1 MVKSERKKP
10 SVNGSFFQQVYGVVA
25 QIPLGKVASYGQIAW
40 MLGEPRSARK
50 VGWAMRHCPEHLPW
64 QRVVMSDG
72 TVTGGEHAGVRRALL
87 ESEGISFREDGRVD
101 LRRHNHSP

>member
-1 MVKSERKKP
+1 MEHFYSR
-10 SVNGSFFQQVYGVVA
+10 VYALVE
-25 QIPLGKVASYGQIAW
+25 QIPLGKVTTYGQLARA
-40 MLGEPRSARK
+40 LGNPRAARA

-64 QRVVMSDG
+64 QRVVMADG

-87 ESEGISFREDGRVD
+87 EAEGIVFRKDGRVD